1 MTPED
6 LDKLISDP
14 KTWVVK
20 DFNHTNVYL
29 HLDEINLLIDGL
41 YMLIEQEE
49 FKNCSAD
56 FANNLIEKLST
67 LEEKERSRN

>member
-6 LDKLISDP
+6 LDKLINDP

-49 FKNCSAD
+49 FNKCSAD
-56 FANNLIEKLST
+56 FANDLIEKLSA